1 MSILTYPLGFLGG
14 GDDEFYNGVI
24 ENSLKSGDSTETAYL
39 DRDKPSSAAFGNK
52 SYNVTT
58 WTLSWWM
65 KVADVWHPS
74 GGWLFGTMPGTNHTD
89 FLLNTS
95 GQLYYEGNNAGLSP
109 ASPSVSGYS
118 SMKFNDPSAW
128 YHCVFIWDSNN
139 GAVEDRKRLYVNF
152 SRL

>member
-65 KVADVWHPS
+65 KVADVWHTS
-74 GGWLFGTMPGTNHTD
+74 GGWLFGTMP
-89 FLLNTS
+89 
-95 GQLYYEGNNAGLSP
+95 
-109 ASPSVSGYS
+109 
-118 SMKFNDPSAW
+118 
-128 YHCVFIWDSNN
+128 
-139 GAVEDRKRLYVNF
+139 
-152 SRL
+152 